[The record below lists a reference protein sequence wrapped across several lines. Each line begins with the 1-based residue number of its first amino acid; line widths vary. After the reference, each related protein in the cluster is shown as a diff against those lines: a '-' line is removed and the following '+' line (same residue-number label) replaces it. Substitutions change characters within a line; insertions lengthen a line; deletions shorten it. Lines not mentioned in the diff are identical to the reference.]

1 MAYSYTQY
9 TVASSND
16 TTTTY
21 ATPPYRSGKAA
32 TDISVAVDGVT
43 KIATTDYTISG
54 TSVTFTSAGAPLAG
68 SVVRIARNT
77 SQNVAPSD
85 YSENTILTSAQLN
98 ATQEQLF
105 FMAQEAIDTASET
118 NLAGIT
124 FYSSSTTEP
133 TSPSLG
139 DLWYDTFNKYLK
151 IYNGN
156 EWELATPNNES
167 FTYTTFTAE
176 AGTYSY
182 VTVANVNTE
191 ALVFLNG
198 VKQVRDT
205 VKANL
210 LASSGAKDYFID
222 TVNNRVYFKTLGAD
236 SVVEVILAASN
247 LGTANST
254 KIETFTATAG
264 QTVFNLSNSYLQN
277 TNSVNIFVNGVRQ
290 SAFTE
295 TDNNTVTLTNGASVG
310 DEVVVIINLYDTVQG
325 SIDSVNVTHTPAGTG
340 TVATTLK
347 AKLDATVSVKDFGA
361 KGDGVTDDT
370 SAFNAA
376 FASIESGTIV
386 IPYGTYKVGDIT
398 ISEKNNTNTNLV
410 GYLNVEGNGANL
422 IPASSNNK
430 FILAACKHVNVS
442 DLDFIQHTLCFRGV
456 WFTSITNCKFP
467 VVKMGDVTH
476 SGSWMTHVWNTFN
489 NCFLQTAIVDAL
501 AGFSNANTF
510 NDCKFRGDSGQG
522 FLNDATY
529 AFEFNSNSSNS
540 LGGANCQN
548 WVIRGGDISGDGGY
562 TKIYNIGATNT
573 TNDVDLT
580 FDGVYFDFETPEAPT
595 RDKAHVRV
603 LNTQASNVPSY
614 SVPYSDALKNPVD
627 LWRSDRAVKHS
638 ATTSLNL
645 VPNGDL
651 RVGTTSWSG
660 SGRLFGNL
668 NSATLTEHS
677 GGISGRYLNINQTN
691 SGSNSVYIYADT
703 PETAIGT
710 AVIIA
715 KSATGG
721 AQTVR
726 VGFNMANP
734 SPDIGVYSDFV
745 LSPSEWSVFTITDSV
760 MQVAGQ
766 ASLSIGGVSNAAFN
780 IDLAYV
786 SIAAGEGGS
795 LILPT
800 TPQDIKYH
808 LANIN
813 IASIANGAT
822 HTETVTVSGADQGD
836 FVQASFGGDI
846 SGLEVTAYVSAT
858 NTVKLLLRN
867 NTGGSVDLSS
877 GNWRFLVTK
886 KIY

>member
-43 KIATTDYTISG
+43 KTATTDYTISG
-54 TSVTFTSAGAPLAG
+54 TSVTFTVAGAPLAN
-68 SVVRIARNT
+68 SIVRIARNT
-77 SQNVAPSD
+77 SQNAAPSD

-118 NLAGIT
+118 NLAGLT
-124 FYSSSTTEP
+124 FYSSSTSAP

-167 FTYTTFTAE
+167 FTYTSFTAE

-182 VTVANVNTE
+182 VTVANLNTE

-222 TVNNRVYFKTLGAD
+222 TLNSRVYFKTLGAD
-236 SVVEVILAASN
+236 SVVEVILAVSN

-254 KIETFTATAG
+254 KVETFTATAG
-264 QTVFNLSNSYLQN
+264 QTAFNLSNTYLQN

-340 TVATTLK
+340 AVATTLK

-398 ISEKNNTNTNLV
+398 ISEKNNTNSNV
-410 GYLNVEGNGANL
+410 IGYLNVEGNGANL

-489 NCFLQTAIVDAL
+489 NCFLQTVIVDAL

-522 FLNDATY
+522 FSGNATY
-529 AFEFNSNSSNS
+529 ALEFNSNTSNS

-548 WVIRGGDISGDGGY
+548 WVIRGGDISGDTGY
-562 TKIYNIGATNT
+562 TKIYNIGASNT
-573 TNDVDLT
+573 TNDIDLT

-603 LNTQASNVPSY
+603 LNSQASNIPPY
-614 SVPYSDALKNPVD
+614 SVPFSDALKNPTD
-627 LWRSDRAVKHS
+627 LWRSDRSVKHA

-645 VPNGDL
+645 LNNGDL

-660 SGRLFGNL
+660 SGRLFSNL

-677 GGISGRYLNINQTN
+677 GGISGRYLNLNQTN
-691 SGSNSVYIYADT
+691 TGSNAVYMQATLPEASVA
-703 PETAIGT
+703 T
-710 AVIIA
+710 AVLIA
-715 KSATGG
+715 KSATGST
-721 AQTVR
+721 QTVR
-726 VGFNMANP
+726 VGAFGLYY
-734 SPDIGVYSDFV
+734 DYV
-745 LSPSEWSVFTITDSV
+745 LSPSEWTVFTSSDST
-760 MQVAGQ
+760 MEAAGTVTVT
-766 ASLSIGGVSNAAFN
+766 IGGNSNAAFN
-780 IDLAYV
+780 IDLAYASV
-786 SIAAGEGGS
+786 AAGEGSS

-800 TPQDIKYH
+800 TPQDINYH

-813 IASIANGAT
+813 IASIVNGAT
-822 HTETVTVSGADQGD
+822 HTQTVTVSGADQGD

-846 SGLEVTAYVSAT
+846 AGLEVTAYVSAA

-867 NTGGSVDLSS
+867 NTGGAVNLSS

>member
-43 KIATTDYTISG
+43 KTVTTDYTISG
-54 TSVTFTSAGAPLAG
+54 TSVTFTVAGAPLAN

-77 SQNVAPSD
+77 SQNAAPSD

-118 NLAGIT
+118 NLAGLT
-124 FYSSSTTEP
+124 FYSSSTSAP

-156 EWELATPNNES
+156 EWELATPTNES
-167 FTYTTFTAE
+167 FTYTSFTGE
-176 AGTYSY
+176 SGTYSY
-182 VTVANVNTE
+182 VTIANLNTE

-222 TVNNRVYFKTLGAD
+222 TENKRLYFKTLGAD
-236 SVVEVILAASN
+236 SVVEVVLAAAT
-247 LGTANST
+247 LGTAKST
-254 KIETFTATAG
+254 KIDTFTATAG

-340 TVATTLK
+340 AVATTLK
-347 AKLDATVSVKDFGA
+347 AKLDVTVSVKDFGA

-398 ISEKNNTNTNLV
+398 ISEKNNTTSNII

-489 NCFLQTAIVDAL
+489 NCFLQTVIVDAL

-522 FLNDATY
+522 FSGNAIY
-529 AFEFNSNSSNS
+529 ALEFNSNTSNS

-548 WVIRGGDISGDGGY
+548 WVIRGGDISGDAGY
-562 TKIYNIGATNT
+562 TKVYNIGASNT
-573 TNDVDLT
+573 TNDIDLT

-603 LNTQASNVPSY
+603 LNSQASNIPPY
-614 SVPYSDALKNPVD
+614 SVPFSDALKNPTD
-627 LWRSDRAVKHS
+627 LWRSDRSVKHA

-645 VPNGDL
+645 LNNGDL

-660 SGRLFGNL
+660 SGRLFSNL
-668 NSATLTEHS
+668 NSATLTEQS

-691 SGSNSVYIYADT
+691 AGSNAVYMQATLPEASVA
-703 PETAIGT
+703 T
-710 AVIIA
+710 AVLIA
-715 KSATGG
+715 KSATG
-721 AQTVR
+721 ATQTVR
-726 VGFNMANP
+726 VGAFGLYY
-734 SPDIGVYSDFV
+734 DYV
-745 LSPSEWSVFTITDSV
+745 LSPSEWTVFTSSDST
-760 MQVAGQ
+760 MEAAGTVTVT
-766 ASLSIGGVSNAAFN
+766 IGGDSNAAFN
-780 IDLAYV
+780 IDLAYASV
-786 SIAAGEGGS
+786 AAGEGSS
-795 LILPT
+795 LILPA
-800 TPQDIKYH
+800 TPQDKNYH

-822 HTETVTVSGADQGD
+822 HTETVTVSGAAQGD

-846 SGLEVTAYVSAT
+846 LGLEVTAYVSAT

-867 NTGGSVDLSS
+867 NTGGSVDLSA